1 MDKSTSIWQCDIG
14 LSLFQAKKREYK
26 GNYHFWSH
34 PNLTRFF
41 FRFDIGGEKIQ
52 LHL

>member
-1 MDKSTSIWQCDIG
+1 MDKSTSIWQCDRG